1 MAGANTM
8 PFAKADLTLDTV
20 PTAADIDRALG
31 KLEATARQRGIA
43 VGFATALPVSIDR
56 IKRWAKAAEA
66 RGILLVPISAVAN
79 KPKSS

>member
-56 IKRWAKAAEA
+56 IARWAKAAEA